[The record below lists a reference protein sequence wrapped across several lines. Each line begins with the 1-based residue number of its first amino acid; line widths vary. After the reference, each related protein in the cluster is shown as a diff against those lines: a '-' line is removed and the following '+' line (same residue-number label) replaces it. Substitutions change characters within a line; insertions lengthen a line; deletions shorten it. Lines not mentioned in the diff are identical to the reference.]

1 MTTLYLDA
9 FSGASGNMLLGC
21 LLDLGVSRAQLQQA
35 IEEMQLDGCS
45 LAVTT
50 VQRTGIT
57 ALHATVALPGEAAE
71 HHEEHDHEHPHEH
84 VHIHLDHD
92 HEMMAGELDKLP
104 HLAHDADHHHH
115 VGLKELISRVEAMPF
130 STKVRAISC
139 AVLRRLG
146 AAEAKVHGK
155 PIEEV
160 HFHEV
165 GSLDTLADIV
175 GTVLCL
181 EWLGVSRVVAAP
193 VTTGFGT
200 VQCAHGIMPVPAP
213 ATQELL
219 AGIPHRRGEE
229 AGELLTPT
237 GAALLA
243 ELVNEWGDIPV
254 GFQQTR
260 VGYGAGSKI
269 LAAPNVLRGILG
281 EEQSKERE
289 TNIYVLET
297 NIDDLNPQ
305 FYAYAMNKLF
315 AAGAL
320 DVWLT
325 PIQMKKGR
333 PAHLVSVLLHHDL
346 IDTAAE
352 ILFSET
358 STIGVRYYPVNRI
371 MADRKMITV
380 DLPWGSVH
388 AKVAY
393 RNGKVVQVA
402 PEYEDCQQLAAM
414 HDVTLKTVWQKAMQQ
429 ALDKVEHE

>member
-1 MTTLYLDA
+1 MTTLYLDT

-21 LLDLGVSRAQLQQA
+21 LLDLGVSQEQLRQA

-45 LAVTT
+45 LAVAS

-57 ALHATVALPGEAAE
+57 AVHATVALPGETAAHGDHDH
-71 HHEEHDHEHPHEH
+71 HHEENNEHSHHHHHEEPA
-84 VHIHLDHD
+84 V
-92 HEMMAGELDKLP
+92 GELDKLP
-104 HLAHDADHHHH
+104 HLANEADHHHH
-115 VGLKELISRVEAMPF
+115 VGLKELIARVETMPF

-155 PIEEV
+155 PIDEV

-181 EWLGVSRVVAAP
+181 EWLGVSRIVASP

-200 VQCAHGIMPVPAP
+200 VQCAHGVMPVPAP

-219 AGIPHRRGEE
+219 SGIPHRRGDT

-281 EEQSKERE
+281 EEQTVARDA
-289 TNIYVLET
+289 NIYVLET

-346 IDTAAE
+346 LETAAE

-371 MADRKMITV
+371 MADRKLITV

-414 HDVTLKTVWQKAMQQ
+414 HDVTLKQVWQKAMQL

>member
-21 LLDLGVSRAQLQQA
+21 LLDLGVSEAQLRQA

-45 LAVTT
+45 LAVAA

-57 ALHATVALPGEAAE
+57 ALHATVALPGETAG
-71 HHEEHDHEHPHEH
+71 HHEEHDHEHSHEH
-84 VHIHLDHD
+84 THHH
-92 HEMMAGELDKLP
+92 HEEPALGELDKLP
-104 HLAHDADHHHH
+104 HLAHDADPHHHI
-115 VGLKELISRVEAMPF
+115 GLKELISRVEAMPF

-155 PIEEV
+155 PIDEV

-181 EWLGVSRVVAAP
+181 EWLGVSRIVAAP

-200 VQCAHGIMPVPAP
+200 VQCAHGVMPVPAP

-219 AGIPHRRGEE
+219 AGIPHRRGDE

-358 STIGVRYYPVNRI
+358 STIGVRYYPVNRT
-371 MADRKMITV
+371 MADRKLITV

-402 PEYEDCQQLAAM
+402 PEYEDCQQLAAT